1 MVLFQESFDTMAI
14 CKFAGEQRPEKRMK
28 TQGENVHMIF
38 FLHLTHACFYFHW
51 LSCVFSSFLLKK
63 ASHFDSLSL

>member
-1 MVLFQESFDTMAI
+1 MVLCQESFDTMAI

-38 FLHLTHACFYFHW
+38 FYILLMH
-51 LSCVFSSFLLKK
+51 VFIFTG
-63 ASHFDSLSL
+63 